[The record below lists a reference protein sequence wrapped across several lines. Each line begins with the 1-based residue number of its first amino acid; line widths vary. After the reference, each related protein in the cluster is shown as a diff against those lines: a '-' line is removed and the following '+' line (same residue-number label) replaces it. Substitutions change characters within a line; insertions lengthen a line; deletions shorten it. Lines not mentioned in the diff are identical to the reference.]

1 MLLASIFFS
10 AYSQSDIFGKCI
22 FWGLLLLSIIS
33 WTVLINKIWSAH
45 KLKQMCKN
53 FSRNMEKKKDM
64 PLAINVDEEINHPFL
79 EIYLSLKQI
88 TTRILK
94 KNNFFKENKSI
105 FLSQPDIDMLED
117 CALATIAKEQ
127 KKLEKNL
134 FLLPTIV
141 TLGPFL
147 GLLGTVW
154 GILLTFSNL
163 QKHAFTDASA
173 NVLSGLSLALTT
185 TVLGLVVAIP
195 AIIAYNYIKSSVRDF
210 IVDMENFSNDL
221 ITNIEIQY
229 RKVE

>member
-1 MLLASIFFS
+1 MFVASIFFS
-10 AYSQSDIFGKCI
+10 AYAQSDFFGKI
-22 FWGLLLLSIIS
+22 VFWGLLSLSIIS
-33 WTVLINKIWSAH
+33 WTVLVNKIWHAH
-45 KLKQMCKN
+45 KLRQLCLKFVKN
-53 FSRNMEKKKDM
+53 LEKKKETPFALNIDGEF
-64 PLAINVDEEINHPFL
+64 AHPFL
-79 EIYLSLKQI
+79 EIYLSLKHN
-88 TTRILK
+88 TTKILQ
-94 KNNFFKENKSI
+94 KNNFFKENKSV
-105 FLSQPDIDMLED
+105 FLSQPDIDMLES
-117 CALATIAKEQ
+117 CALATIAQEQ

-163 QKHAFTDASA
+163 QHHAITDTSA

-195 AIIAYNYIKSSVRDF
+195 ALIAYNYIKSSVRDF
-210 IVDMENFSNDL
+210 IMDMEYFSNDL
-221 ITNIEIQY
+221 LTNIEIQY